1 MNRVLIIDDEQS
13 LLTTL
18 EVLFSREGFGVTI
31 APGGL
36 EGLEILRSGPAP
48 DLLITDIRMPEVDGI
63 QVLREA
69 KKIDPF
75 LPVVIITAQAEKQ
88 GAIDAC
94 NEGAYYF
101 LEKPFENRRLLA
113 ICREALEFGRAD
125 RRYAVRR
132 RELTS
137 AERPEPPVGQAP
149 AFVQAMDLAR
159 RSAASDSTILI
170 QGESG
175 TGKELVAR
183 FIYQSSQRANRPFV
197 TVNCGALPETLLESE
212 LFGHVK
218 GSFTG
223 AISNKDGLFKVASG
237 GTIFLDEVGDT
248 SLAFQ
253 VKLLRVLQERE
264 ITPVGSTEPVTVDVR
279 VIAATNKDLEAEVE
293 SGQFR
298 RDLFYRLN
306 VIPITVPPL
315 RERAG
320 DIPLLIDHFLR
331 RLGRDQSHETLFTPA
346 ALEVL
351 AAYGWKGNIRELENV
366 VEQLTV
372 TGPADRIGEEDLPAR
387 LRTPQPSPLAAGG
400 PKPTPTLEAVET
412 AYIEWVMNQ
421 VGGSR
426 KEAARVLGIDPSTLY
441 RKLIR

>member
-1 MNRVLIIDDEQS
+1 
-13 LLTTL
+13 
-18 EVLFSREGFGVTI
+18 
-31 APGGL
+31 
-36 EGLEILRSGPAP
+36 
-48 DLLITDIRMPEVDGI
+48 
-63 QVLREA
+63 
-69 KKIDPF
+69 
-75 LPVVIITAQAEKQ
+75 VVIITAQAEKQ
-88 GAIDAC
+88 VAIDAC

-101 LEKPFENRRLLA
+101 LEKPFENRKLLA
-113 ICREALEFGRAD
+113 ICREALEFAQAD
-125 RRYAVRR
+125 RRYSVRR
-132 RELTS
+132 RELTG
-137 AERPEPPVGQAP
+137 APHPDQPVGQAP
-149 AFVQAMDLAR
+149 AFLKAMELAR
-159 RSAASDSTILI
+159 RAAASDSTILI

-183 FIYQSSQRANRPFV
+183 FIYQSSARANRPFI

-264 ITPVGSTEPVTVDVR
+264 ITPVGSTEPVAVDVR

-293 SGQFR
+293 AGQFR

-315 RERAG
+315 RERCE
-320 DIPLLIDHFLR
+320 DIPLLIDHFLK
-331 RLGRDQSHETLFTPA
+331 RLGREQTHAELFTPA

-372 TGPADRIGEEDLPAR
+372 TGPSSRIGEEDLPAR
-387 LRTPQPSPLAAGG
+387 IRNPQPAPLTAGG
-400 PKPTPTLEAVET
+400 PKPTPTLEAIET
-412 AYIEWVMNQ
+412 AYIDWVMNQ

-441 RKLIR
+441 RKLTR